1 MPNIPGKG
9 TDLRLNSPWDVTIVG
24 NNLYVAV
31 AGPHQIWRLG
41 IKTLMAE
48 PWGGSDREDLEGA
61 RLKHAALAQPSR
73 ITCIDDA
80 LYVADSEISAPW
92 ASPPQTA
99 SCISRIHNNYRIK
112 TYSLETAKVHTIAGT
127 GTPGNTDGK
136 TLDASF
142 NEPSGLAIYRDKLYI
157 ADTNNHA
164 IRVMSLDTDIIST
177 LDVR

>member
-24 NNLYVAV
+24 NNLYVAM

-48 PWGGSDREDLEGA
+48 PWAGSDREDLEGA
-61 RLKHAALAQPSR
+61 RLKHAALAQPSG

-80 LYVADSEISAPW
+80 LYVADSEIGAPW

-99 SCISRIHNNYRIK
+99 SCISRIHTITVSRPTAWK
-112 TYSLETAKVHTIAGT
+112 PPRSTQSPEQAHQETQTARRWTLPSTNHQASPSMETNSTSPIRT
-127 GTPGNTDGK
+127 TTPS
-136 TLDASF
+136 A
-142 NEPSGLAIYRDKLYI
+142 
-157 ADTNNHA
+157 
-164 IRVMSLDTDIIST
+164 
-177 LDVR
+177 